1 MSDLSLFYIALQIK
15 YVFLMIK
22 NITAGLYVV
31 ITASRHSSLS
41 RHPHPPPPGLLSL
54 HEITK

>member
-22 NITAGLYVV
+22 KITAGLYVV
-31 ITASRHSSLS
+31 ITASCHSPS
-41 RHPHPPPPGLLSL
+41 PPGLPSL
-54 HEITK
+54 HEIIK